1 MDKHGRAGG
10 MLLER
15 LPRRQRRV
23 KGKPGR
29 LRPYQRLR
37 GSADYNLSR
46 MRGASETR
54 TTCWCE
60 RGHTI
65 VRHNAGRKR
74 NRDVQLGST
83 NLKTF
88 EKYPMLYTKK
98 IEDSIKLRCF
108 TRSLSC
114 TDSSGSLTDPYS
126 TASAT
131 GDSDHSVE
139 EKQYWVRRASIL
151 AKDQSVQRRNG
162 NLRPTRVTTSR
173 VANGSRGDWV
183 EAAYETMS
191 LRPPLFISPPPS
203 RTSMGGD
210 SLRGPISSVS

>member
-1 MDKHGRAGG
+1 MEGTWDNDFMDKHGRAGG

-23 KGKPGR
+23 KGKPGG

-37 GSADYNLSR
+37 GSADYDLSR
-46 MRGASETR
+46 MRGASETH

-88 EKYPMLYTKK
+88 EKHPMLY
-98 IEDSIKLRCF
+98 IK
-108 TRSLSC
+108 RSRIA
-114 TDSSGSLTDPYS
+114 SSYDALLDLFLVLTP
-126 TASAT
+126 
-131 GDSDHSVE
+131 
-139 EKQYWVRRASIL
+139 L
-151 AKDQSVQRRNG
+151 
-162 NLRPTRVTTSR
+162 
-173 VANGSRGDWV
+173 VA
-183 EAAYETMS
+183 
-191 LRPPLFISPPPS
+191 
-203 RTSMGGD
+203 
-210 SLRGPISSVS
+210 